1 MKTAEELYSERL
13 NRIKVAITL
22 QKNDRPPFSMNS
34 SAFCVKYAGGKL
46 SDMVT
51 NVEYGN
57 SLILKAVKSL
67 GVVDCIQGGA
77 DFPPMMGTVYLSPTK
92 LPGREL
98 PCDTLWQIDE
108 KGLMTEEDYDTIIDK
123 GWNYFSQK
131 FIKERLGNLYKDIE
145 YFMPIAPKLNKKIV
159 DEGYPIL
166 TEAVALPPFETISG
180 ARSIS
185 KFMRDLYRMPDK
197 VQAAL
202 DVILEDTLESLRQ
215 QIREVKPLTV
225 FVGAARAAG
234 DFLSLKLFDRFMW
247 PYLKKIVE
255 VVVDEGSFAYL
266 HLDMCWDRFL
276 DYFLELPKA
285 KCIFSPDS
293 TTDIFKAKKVLD
305 GHMCIMGDVSPSLL
319 TLGTPD
325 DVHAYCMR
333 LMKEIGPDG
342 FIMAAGCMLPA
353 NAKVENVKAML
364 SATCGK

>member
-1 MKTAEELYSERL
+1 M
-13 NRIKVAITL
+13 I
-22 QKNDRPPFSMNS
+22 
-34 SAFCVKYAGGKL
+34 
-46 SDMVT
+46 
-51 NVEYGN
+51 
-57 SLILKAVKSL
+57 
-67 GVVDCIQGGA
+67 
-77 DFPPMMGTVYLSPTK
+77 
-92 LPGREL
+92 
-98 PCDTLWQIDE
+98 
-108 KGLMTEEDYDTIIDK
+108 
-123 GWNYFSQK
+123 
-131 FIKERLGNLYKDIE
+131 
-145 YFMPIAPKLNKKIV
+145 
-159 DEGYPIL
+159 
-166 TEAVALPPFETISG
+166 
-180 ARSIS
+180 
-185 KFMRDLYRMPDK
+185 PDK

-225 FVGAARAAG
+225 FVGAARADG

-266 HLDMCWDRFL
+266 HLDMCWNRFL

-319 TLGTPD
+319 TLGTAD